1 MTVNKITSPI
11 SPKELIDKTN
21 EIIDNLGGGSITV
34 DTVLS
39 TESEN
44 PVQNKAIANAVNQK
58 ASVTFVDWT
67 V

>member
-1 MTVNKITSPI
+1 MTVDKITSPV

-21 EIIDNLGGGSITV
+21 EIIDNLGAGVTV

-39 TESEN
+39 TESTN
-44 PVQNKAIANAVNQK
+44 PVENKAIANAVNAK
-58 ASVTFVDWT
+58 SSVVFVDWT

>member
-1 MTVNKITSPI
+1 MTVDKITSPV

-21 EIIDNLGGGSITV
+21 EIIDNLGAGVTV

-39 TESEN
+39 TESTN
-44 PVQNKAIANAVNQK
+44 PVENKAIANAVNAK
-58 ASVTFVDWT
+58 SSVTFVDWT